1 MTSFDSATQLIE
13 KLKTRE
19 VSALELLDEYLAR
32 IDRIDPDTNAICWLD
47 AESARER
54 ATSLTDPPDE
64 KRPLLGIPMTVKEAY
79 DLAGSPT
86 TWGVEDFADNIAS
99 TDSVAVQR
107 LNAAGAVIFGKTNV
121 SIMLGDIQSYNDIY
135 GTTNNPWD
143 LERTPGGSSGGSGA
157 ALAAGLSALEMGS
170 DIGGSIR
177 TPAHLLWC
185 VWS

>member
-99 TDSVAVQR
+99 TDSVGSATIECGRRRHLRQNQCVDH
-107 LNAAGAVIFGKTNV
+107 AGRH
-121 SIMLGDIQSYNDIY
+121 SEL
-135 GTTNNPWD
+135 
-143 LERTPGGSSGGSGA
+143 
-157 ALAAGLSALEMGS
+157 
-170 DIGGSIR
+170 
-177 TPAHLLWC
+177 
-185 VWS
+185 